1 MTEATKVLPE
11 LKTVGDVHDMLD
23 EMVEAGDLIGHVTTL
38 LGPRTRGSTTEEG
51 LDVLPRNRKLQVAA
65 PSSLSEGC
73 RCFYCYAPELGG
85 RTGAVPLGEALRT
98 GLTVKARLGDH
109 GEELYIDEDE
119 GRYWEVVAEIIGTDD
134 TYISDFPYSA
144 SVCNRND
151 GSESTDKISIIIGWH
166 GEEGSQRPVI
176 FTWHP
181 GEPLRPFKQGWVRE
195 LHEDTAVKTHNG

>member
-85 RTGAVPLGEALRT
+85 RTGAVPLREALRT
-98 GLTVKARLGDH
+98 GLTVKSRLGDH

-119 GRYWEVVAEIIGTDD
+119 GRYWEVVARIIG
-134 TYISDFPYSA
+134 
-144 SVCNRND
+144 ND
-151 GSESTDKISIIIGWH
+151 GSESTDEISIIIGWH
-166 GEEGSQRPVI
+166 GKEGSQRPVI

-181 GEPLRPFKQGWVRE
+181 GEPLRPFFSGSLMQNCDWE

>member
-119 GRYWEVVAEIIGTDD
+119 GRYWEVVARIIG
-134 TYISDFPYSA
+134 
-144 SVCNRND
+144 ND